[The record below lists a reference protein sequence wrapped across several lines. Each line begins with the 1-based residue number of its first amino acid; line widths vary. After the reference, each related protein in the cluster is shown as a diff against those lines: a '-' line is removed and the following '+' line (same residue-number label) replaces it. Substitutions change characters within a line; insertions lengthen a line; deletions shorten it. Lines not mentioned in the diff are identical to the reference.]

1 MQLIWERGAK
11 MGGYIKRDT
20 AIRAVMA
27 AKWVD
32 GSDGAMAME
41 IVASPPAADVAPVVH
56 GEWVRPHWRNSNF
69 CYDCSVCG
77 NEVMHQEYRWRDKKI
92 YPICPWCGA
101 KMDGGADNG

>member
-1 MQLIWERGAK
+1 

-56 GEWVRPHWRNSNF
+56 GEWVRPHRRNSNF

>member
-1 MQLIWERGAK
+1 

-56 GEWVRPHWRNSNF
+56 GRWERDADGDWYCTN
-69 CYDCSVCG
+69 CD
-77 NEVMHQEYRWRDKKI
+77 EVVAICESGRERTYRKP
-92 YPICPWCGA
+92 YCPNCGA
-101 KMDGGADNG
+101 KMDEGAE